1 MLRKPLLG
9 LILAVLLGAGFVYG
23 LTQLFLLRYA
33 TGDIY
38 PPYSSLRADPL
49 GTKALAEALNGLPK
63 VEVRRNFQPLTKLR
77 DEKPVTLIY
86 TGVPHQAFWTE
97 QELTA
102 FDALV
107 ARGSRAVFTFYPIED
122 NPS

>member
-9 LILAVLLGAGFVYG
+9 LLLAVLLAGGFAYG

-38 PPYSSLRADPL
+38 PPYSSLRADPV
-49 GTKALAEALNGLPK
+49 GTKALAEALDGLPK
-63 VEVRRNFQPLTKLR
+63 VEVRRNFLPLTRLR

-86 TGVPHQAFWTE
+86 TGVPH
-97 QELTA
+97 
-102 FDALV
+102 
-107 ARGSRAVFTFYPIED
+107 RAY
-122 NPS
+122 